1 VSLLSKIRK
10 PAVAGLFYEGS
21 KDRLIKQI
29 EWAFQHDL
37 GPRMLPKGEPGR
49 ERSIIAAQV
58 PHAGYVYSGPAA
70 AHVYYALYYD
80 GKPDTFIII
89 GPNHHGI
96 GAPVAIYDGDAWET
110 PLGTIPI
117 DKELVDLL
125 SKHDVFELD
134 DRAHE
139 QEHSLEVQVPML
151 QYVFGN
157 NFQIVPIAL
166 ADQSL
171 FTIKKIAEAIVD
183 AWDVSGRDI
192 VVLAS
197 SDMSHYEPHEVTMEK
212 DKEAIMAIEALDADA
227 LYRIIFEKN
236 VTMCG
241 FGAVAVAITLARM
254 LGAKPFT
261 LTYYT
266 SGDISGD
273 KSAVVGYA
281 SIIFSRVPRE
291 GGKEVGYEAEALP
304 L

>member
-1 VSLLSKIRK
+1 MTKIRK
-10 PAVAGLFYEGS
+10 PAVAGFFYERT
-21 KDRLIKQI
+21 KEKLIKQI
-29 EWAFQHDL
+29 EWAFQHEL
-37 GPRMLPKGEPGR
+37 GPRMLPKGESMR
-49 ERSIIAAQV
+49 ERAIIAAQV
-58 PHAGYVYSGPAA
+58 PHAGYIYSGPAA

-80 GKPDTFIII
+80 GKPETFIII
-89 GPNHHGI
+89 GPNHHGV

-110 PLGTIPI
+110 PLGAVPV
-117 DKELVDLL
+117 DKDFINLL
-125 SKHDVFELD
+125 AEHNIFELD
-134 DRAHE
+134 DIAHE

-157 NFQIVPIAL
+157 DIKIVPITM

-171 FTIKKIAEAIVD
+171 YTVRKVAEAIMDV
-183 AWDVSGRDI
+183 WDKTKRDI
-192 VVLAS
+192 VILAS
-197 SDMSHYEPHEVTMEK
+197 SDMNHYDPHEVTAEK
-212 DKEAIMAIEALDADA
+212 DKEAIMAIEALDADS

-241 FGAVAVAITLARM
+241 FGPVSVAIIVAKM

-281 SIIFSRVPRE
+281 SIIFSRVTKQKADE
-291 GGKEVGYEAEALP
+291 LGYEAEALP
-304 L
+304 I